1 MENVSAVFAWIV
13 ANYETVIAGV
23 LATIGGLSIIAKL
36 TPTPKDDEILAK
48 IVKVLDFLALNK
60 QRQP

>member
-23 LATIGGLSIIAKL
+23 LAIIGGLSVIAKL

-48 IVKVLDFLALNK
+48 IVKLLDFLALNK

>member
-1 MENVSAVFAWIV
+1 MDVINTV
-13 ANYETVIAGV
+13 ANNYGAITTGLLAVVGGFSV
-23 LATIGGLSIIAKL
+23 LAKL

-60 QRQP
+60 QRN